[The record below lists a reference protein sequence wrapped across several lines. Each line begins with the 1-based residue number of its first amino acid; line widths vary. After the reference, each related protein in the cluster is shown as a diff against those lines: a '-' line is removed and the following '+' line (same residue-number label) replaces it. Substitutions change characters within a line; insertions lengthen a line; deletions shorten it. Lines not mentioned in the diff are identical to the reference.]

1 MKETPAVIDY
11 LQPCTTMGLSWC
23 AGQRVGVSHVLFRS
37 WFFGQRFECSKLRRC
52 RLKSTCGGW
61 RLHDRGIWP
70 CGHQG
75 HGWRLQA
82 IGDRPDHKFE
92 FRSSRAY
99 QPEDRRLRNSRKT
112 QPGGA
117 DGRRR
122 ARRSPDA
129 SSPPQEMPPGEAS
142 RASHKSHRGCVPD
155 CAEQWR
161 IVRAMRGIER
171 GGKRA
176 GEQPRRRAC
185 QTGPQGRAAP

>member
-122 ARRSPDA
+122 RGDLQTQAHHRRKCRPA
-129 SSPPQEMPPGEAS
+129 KLPAQATRAIAVVYQIAPNNGESSGQ
-142 RASHKSHRGCVPD
+142 
-155 CAEQWR
+155 CA
-161 IVRAMRGIER
+161 A
-171 GGKRA
+171 
-176 GEQPRRRAC
+176 
-185 QTGPQGRAAP
+185 